1 MLADLLIEL
10 SSINRDEQ
18 SSKYFELRAAL
29 VRCPRIL
36 VLILTANLVTD
47 AESTL

>member
-10 SSINRDEQ
+10 SLINRNKQ

-29 VRCPRIL
+29 GRCPRIL
-36 VLILTANLVTD
+36 VLIPTASLVTD